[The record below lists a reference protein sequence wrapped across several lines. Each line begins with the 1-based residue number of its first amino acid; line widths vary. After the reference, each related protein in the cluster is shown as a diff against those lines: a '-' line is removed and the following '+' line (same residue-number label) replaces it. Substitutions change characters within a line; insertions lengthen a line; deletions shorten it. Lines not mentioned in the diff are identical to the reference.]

1 MQNQHTPSDRSGH
14 LKALGVY
21 GYDALEPV
29 VLAALVTEDP
39 LLLIG
44 KAGTGKTYL
53 LNSLSEA
60 LGLDHRHYNA
70 SLIAFDDLVGFPFPD
85 KDGTDIRYLRTPST
99 VWGAQSVLVDE
110 ISRCKPEHQNRL
122 FSLIQ
127 ERRIQ
132 GIQIESLRFRWAAM
146 NPCSLDQGV
155 EDAYDGSLPL
165 DQALADRFAFVIQ
178 VPDWSELSDEDR
190 LLIAAPGG
198 EGAISRDEAGLGSFL
213 AGARARFEALI
224 QSPPAGVVT
233 YAITASTVL
242 TDAGVRIS
250 PRRVRQLGRNLLGV
264 LAAGGGEP
272 DSALFELVL
281 RWSVPQRAWGKSPA
295 EEVLHSAHLTA
306 WDQSYLT
313 GREAWLNSLVL
324 ERRISRKLRKIL
336 KECPDADTGSIAV
349 ARSLAVLPKE
359 DAAAFA
365 FALYPAAL
373 EHRLPVGQEGL
384 AQLARLASGIAHV
397 NGTMQWRGG
406 RTETGHP
413 DKERYAKIIADLPGA
428 RRERA
433 TQLFH
438 WLLLQGIV
446 IANPKAY
453 EKEFNTC
460 IQLLSAAT
468 SSRA

>member
-1 MQNQHTPSDRSGH
+1 MPNHTTPPASGH

-29 VLAALVTEDP
+29 VLASLVTGDP

-60 LGLDHRHYNA
+60 LGLEHRHYNA
-70 SLIAFDDLVGFPFPD
+70 SLIAFDDLVGFPYPD
-85 KDGTDIRYLRTPST
+85 KDGADIRYLPTPAT

-132 GIQIESLRFRWAAM
+132 GIQIESLRYRWAAM
-146 NPCSLDQGV
+146 NPFSLDQGV
-155 EDAYDGSLPL
+155 EDSYDGSLPL

-178 VPDWSELSDEDR
+178 VPDWPELSDEDR
-190 LLIAAPGG
+190 LLIADPRG
-198 EGAISRDEAGLGSFL
+198 EGALSRDRSGLGPFL
-213 AGARARFEALI
+213 EQARARFDTLAAK
-224 QSPPAGVVT
+224 PPPGVVA
-233 YAITASTVL
+233 YAIAASTIL
-242 TDAGVRIS
+242 TDAGVRFS
-250 PRRVRQLGRNLLGV
+250 PRRVRQLTRNLLGA
-264 LAAGGGEP
+264 LAAGAGAP
-272 DSALFELVL
+272 DRALFELVL
-281 RWSVPQRAWGKSPA
+281 RWSVPQRAWGKNPA
-295 EEVLHSAHLTA
+295 EELLHSAHLTA

-313 GREAWLNSLVL
+313 GREAWLNSLGL
-324 ERRISRKLRKIL
+324 ERRISRKVCKIL
-336 KECPDADTGSIAV
+336 KECPDPDTGSLAV
-349 ARSLAVLPKE
+349 ARSLALLPKE
-359 DAAAFA
+359 DAGAFA

-373 EHRLPVGQEGL
+373 EGRLPIGKEGV
-384 AQLARLASGIAHV
+384 AQLGRLAAEIAHV
-397 NGTMQWRGG
+397 AGTLSWRGSPAQ
-406 RTETGHP
+406 TTSP
-413 DKERYAKIIADLPGA
+413 DKERYAQIIAALPEA

-438 WLLLQGIV
+438 WLLLQRII

-453 EKEFNTC
+453 EKEFHSC
-460 IQLLSAAT
+460 IQLLSSPA
-468 SSRA
+468 SSPD